1 MFASLNVLKE
11 LQKHYE
17 NNPKDPLKGIIWH
30 TQGSGKTA
38 LTYHLTKLIKDFF
51 SPLGKKTKFY
61 FIVDRLDLLEQ
72 AKNEFLKRGFQAHE
86 AEDKEDLSQKLKSS
100 SVFENPQGNDEIIV
114 VNIQKFK
121 APNEDPFNSAPKEII
136 SKTELQ
142 ESIQNSH
149 DLQRVFIIDEA
160 HRSYDPKGCFY
171 ANLIECDKTAIK
183 IALTG
188 TPLLEDNAQD
198 KATKKTFGNYLHTY
212 SYTESIKDA
221 HTLTLQLEI
230 IEKSY
235 KKSIIPNKKIYFEF
249 LYYLL
254 KYHKDNISNIGGGTT
269 FKEVSGAT
277 LGLFKVK
284 IPPTYYEQQKIARTL
299 SILDQKIENN
309 HKINELLHTLAYKIY
324 EYYFKYKPKN
334 AKLEQII
341 IENPKSSIMVKNAQK
356 TQDKYPFFTSGDN
369 ILSYP
374 KAIIDGRNCFLNTG
388 GNAGIKFY
396 VGKASYSTDTWCIC
410 ANEFSDYLYLLLS
423 SIKTHI
429 NQSFFQGTSLKHL
442 QKNLLKKYPIY
453 MPSAHEIKKF
463 NQIIMP
469 LLTLISIN
477 TRTSKKLEQIRDFL
491 LPLLLKQQVKPQ

>member
-1 MFASLNVLKE
+1 MSKTLQDYATLINDTIQSNEINHYITTDNMCQNLGGIDTFKNINIPQGKVRSFQKDDVLLSNIRLYFRKVYRAKQKGGCSSDVLVFRAKHIDSATLFAILSS
-11 LQKHYE
+11 QIFTDYACS
-17 NNPKDPLKGIIWH
+17 GS
-30 TQGSGKTA
+30 QGSKMPRGNKT
-38 LTYHLTKLIKDFF
+38 HMMDFKIPTINF
-51 SPLGKKTKFY
+51 T
-61 FIVDRLDLLEQ
+61 I
-72 AKNEFLKRGFQAHE
+72 AK
-86 AEDKEDLSQKLKSS
+86 
-100 SVFENPQGNDEIIV
+100 I
-114 VNIQKFK
+114 
-121 APNEDPFNSAPKEII
+121 FN
-136 SKTELQ
+136 
-142 ESIQNSH
+142 SIQN
-149 DLQRVFIIDEA
+149 
-160 HRSYDPKGCFY
+160 
-171 ANLIECDKTAIK
+171 
-183 IALTG
+183 
-188 TPLLEDNAQD
+188 
-198 KATKKTFGNYLHTY
+198 
-212 SYTESIKDA
+212 
-221 HTLTLQLEI
+221 
-230 IEKSY
+230 
-235 KKSIIPNKKIYFEF
+235 
-249 LYYLL
+249 
-254 KYHKDNISNIGGGTT
+254 
-269 FKEVSGAT
+269 
-277 LGLFKVK
+277 
-284 IPPTYYEQQKIARTL
+284 
-299 SILDQKIENN
+299 KIENN

-388 GNAGIKFY
+388 GNASIKFY

-423 SIKTHI
+423 SIKNHI

-453 MPSAHEIKKF
+453 MPSVHEIKKF

>member
-1 MFASLNVLKE
+1 MSEWQTFCLKD
-11 LQKHYE
+11 LVKIFGGSTPPT
-17 NNPKDPLKGIIWH
+17 NNPKNYGNKIRWI
-30 TQGSGKTA
+30 TA
-38 LTYHLTKLIKDFF
+38 K
-51 SPLGKKTKFY
+51 
-61 FIVDRLDLLEQ
+61 
-72 AKNEFLKRGFQAHE
+72 
-86 AEDKEDLSQKLKSS
+86 DLSTLQGRYIKKGSRSISRLGFKSCS
-100 SVFENPQGNDEIIV
+100 TFLLPKHAILFSVR
-114 VNIQKFK
+114 
-121 APNEDPFNSAPKEII
+121 APIGYTAII
-136 SKTELQ
+136 SK
-142 ESIQNSH
+142 
-149 DLQRVFIIDEA
+149 
-160 HRSYDPKGCFY
+160 RSCTDRG
-171 ANLIECDKTAIK
+171 LMG
-183 IALTG
+183 LV
-188 TPLLEDNAQD
+188 
-198 KATKKTFGNYLHTY
+198 
-212 SYTESIKDA
+212 
-221 HTLTLQLEI
+221 
-230 IEKSY
+230 
-235 KKSIIPNKKIYFEF
+235 PNKKIYFEF

-254 KYHKDNISNIGGGTT
+254 KYHKNNISNMGVGTT
-269 FKEVSGAT
+269 FKGISKPA

-324 EYYFKYKPKN
+324 EYYFKHKPKN

-453 MPSAHEIKKF
+453 MPSVHEIKKF

>member
-1 MFASLNVLKE
+1 MSKTLQDYATLINDTIQSNEINHYITTDNMCQNLGGIDTFKNINIPQGKVRLFQKDDVLLSNIRLYFRKVYRAKQKGGCSSDVLVFRAKHIDSATLFAILSS
-11 LQKHYE
+11 QIFTDYACS
-17 NNPKDPLKGIIWH
+17 GS
-30 TQGSGKTA
+30 QGSKMPRGNKT
-38 LTYHLTKLIKDFF
+38 HMMDFKIPTINF
-51 SPLGKKTKFY
+51 T
-61 FIVDRLDLLEQ
+61 I
-72 AKNEFLKRGFQAHE
+72 AK
-86 AEDKEDLSQKLKSS
+86 
-100 SVFENPQGNDEIIV
+100 I
-114 VNIQKFK
+114 
-121 APNEDPFNSAPKEII
+121 FN
-136 SKTELQ
+136 
-142 ESIQNSH
+142 SIQN
-149 DLQRVFIIDEA
+149 
-160 HRSYDPKGCFY
+160 
-171 ANLIECDKTAIK
+171 
-183 IALTG
+183 
-188 TPLLEDNAQD
+188 
-198 KATKKTFGNYLHTY
+198 
-212 SYTESIKDA
+212 
-221 HTLTLQLEI
+221 
-230 IEKSY
+230 
-235 KKSIIPNKKIYFEF
+235 
-249 LYYLL
+249 
-254 KYHKDNISNIGGGTT
+254 
-269 FKEVSGAT
+269 
-277 LGLFKVK
+277 
-284 IPPTYYEQQKIARTL
+284 
-299 SILDQKIENN
+299 KIENN
-309 HKINELLHTLAYKIY
+309 HKINELLHMLAYKIY

-334 AKLEQII
+334 ANLEQII

-369 ILSYP
+369 ILFYP

>member
-1 MFASLNVLKE
+1 MSKTLQDYATLINDTIQSNEINHYITTDNMCQNLGGIDTFKNINIPQGKVRSFQKDDILLSNIRLYFRKVYRAKQKGGCSSDVLVFRAKHIDSATLFAILSS
-11 LQKHYE
+11 QIFTDYACS
-17 NNPKDPLKGIIWH
+17 GS
-30 TQGSGKTA
+30 QGSKMPRGNKT
-38 LTYHLTKLIKDFF
+38 HMMDFKIPTINF
-51 SPLGKKTKFY
+51 T
-61 FIVDRLDLLEQ
+61 I
-72 AKNEFLKRGFQAHE
+72 AK
-86 AEDKEDLSQKLKSS
+86 
-100 SVFENPQGNDEIIV
+100 I
-114 VNIQKFK
+114 
-121 APNEDPFNSAPKEII
+121 FN
-136 SKTELQ
+136 
-142 ESIQNSH
+142 SIQN
-149 DLQRVFIIDEA
+149 
-160 HRSYDPKGCFY
+160 
-171 ANLIECDKTAIK
+171 
-183 IALTG
+183 
-188 TPLLEDNAQD
+188 
-198 KATKKTFGNYLHTY
+198 
-212 SYTESIKDA
+212 
-221 HTLTLQLEI
+221 
-230 IEKSY
+230 
-235 KKSIIPNKKIYFEF
+235 
-249 LYYLL
+249 
-254 KYHKDNISNIGGGTT
+254 
-269 FKEVSGAT
+269 
-277 LGLFKVK
+277 
-284 IPPTYYEQQKIARTL
+284 
-299 SILDQKIENN
+299 KIENN

-369 ILSYP
+369 ILFYP

-423 SIKTHI
+423 NIKTHI

>member
-1 MFASLNVLKE
+1 MSFYTRSL
-11 LQKHYE
+11 
-17 NNPKDPLKGIIWH
+17 
-30 TQGSGKTA
+30 
-38 LTYHLTKLIKDFF
+38 
-51 SPLGKKTKFY
+51 
-61 FIVDRLDLLEQ
+61 
-72 AKNEFLKRGFQAHE
+72 
-86 AEDKEDLSQKLKSS
+86 
-100 SVFENPQGNDEIIV
+100 
-114 VNIQKFK
+114 
-121 APNEDPFNSAPKEII
+121 
-136 SKTELQ
+136 
-142 ESIQNSH
+142 
-149 DLQRVFIIDEA
+149 
-160 HRSYDPKGCFY
+160 
-171 ANLIECDKTAIK
+171 
-183 IALTG
+183 
-188 TPLLEDNAQD
+188 
-198 KATKKTFGNYLHTY
+198 
-212 SYTESIKDA
+212 
-221 HTLTLQLEI
+221 
-230 IEKSY
+230 
-235 KKSIIPNKKIYFEF
+235 
-249 LYYLL
+249 
-254 KYHKDNISNIGGGTT
+254 
-269 FKEVSGAT
+269 
-277 LGLFKVK
+277 
-284 IPPTYYEQQKIARTL
+284 
-299 SILDQKIENN
+299 
-309 HKINELLHTLAYKIY
+309 YKIY

-388 GNAGIKFY
+388 GNVGIKFY

-477 TRTSKKLEQIRDFL
+477 IRTSKKLEQIRDFL

>member
-1 MFASLNVLKE
+1 MGLV
-11 LQKHYE
+11 
-17 NNPKDPLKGIIWH
+17 
-30 TQGSGKTA
+30 
-38 LTYHLTKLIKDFF
+38 
-51 SPLGKKTKFY
+51 
-61 FIVDRLDLLEQ
+61 
-72 AKNEFLKRGFQAHE
+72 
-86 AEDKEDLSQKLKSS
+86 
-100 SVFENPQGNDEIIV
+100 
-114 VNIQKFK
+114 
-121 APNEDPFNSAPKEII
+121 
-136 SKTELQ
+136 
-142 ESIQNSH
+142 
-149 DLQRVFIIDEA
+149 
-160 HRSYDPKGCFY
+160 
-171 ANLIECDKTAIK
+171 
-183 IALTG
+183 
-188 TPLLEDNAQD
+188 
-198 KATKKTFGNYLHTY
+198 
-212 SYTESIKDA
+212 
-221 HTLTLQLEI
+221 
-230 IEKSY
+230 
-235 KKSIIPNKKIYFEF
+235 PNKKIYFEF

-254 KYHKDNISNIGGGTT
+254 KYHKDNISNMGVGTT
-269 FKEVSGAT
+269 FKGISKPA

-309 HKINELLHTLAYKIY
+309 HKINELLHTLTYKIY

-341 IENPKSSIMVKNAQK
+341 IENPKSNIMVKNAQK

-453 MPSAHEIKKF
+453 MPSVHEIKKF

-491 LPLLLKQQVKPQ
+491 LPLLLKQQVKPKQKIL

>member
-1 MFASLNVLKE
+1 MSEWQTFCLKD
-11 LQKHYE
+11 LGKIVGGATPST
-17 NNPKDPLKGIIWH
+17 NNPKNYGNKIAWITPK
-30 TQGSGKTA
+30 
-38 LTYHLTKLIKDFF
+38 
-51 SPLGKKTKFY
+51 
-61 FIVDRLDLLEQ
+61 
-72 AKNEFLKRGFQAHE
+72 
-86 AEDKEDLSQKLKSS
+86 DLSTLQGRYIKKGSRSISRLGFKLCSTFLLPKHAILF
-100 SVFENPQGNDEIIV
+100 SVR
-114 VNIQKFK
+114 
-121 APNEDPFNSAPKEII
+121 APIGYTAII
-136 SKTELQ
+136 SK
-142 ESIQNSH
+142 
-149 DLQRVFIIDEA
+149 
-160 HRSYDPKGCFY
+160 RSCTDRG
-171 ANLIECDKTAIK
+171 LMG
-183 IALTG
+183 LV
-188 TPLLEDNAQD
+188 
-198 KATKKTFGNYLHTY
+198 
-212 SYTESIKDA
+212 
-221 HTLTLQLEI
+221 
-230 IEKSY
+230 
-235 KKSIIPNKKIYFEF
+235 PNKKIYFEF

-254 KYHKDNISNIGGGTT
+254 KYHKHNISNMGVGTT
-269 FKEVSGAT
+269 FKGISKPA

-374 KAIIDGRNCFLNTG
+374 KAIIDGRNCFLNTE

-396 VGKASYSTDTWCIC
+396 VGKASYSTRTWCIC

-442 QKNLLKKYPIY
+442 QKNSLKKYPIY

>member
-1 MFASLNVLKE
+1 MSKTLQDYATLINDTIQSNEINHYITTDNMCQNLGGIDTLKNINIPQGKVRSFQKDDVLLSNIRLYFRKVYRAKQKGGCSSDVLVFRAKHIDSATLFAILSS
-11 LQKHYE
+11 QIFTDYACS
-17 NNPKDPLKGIIWH
+17 GS
-30 TQGSGKTA
+30 QGSKMPRGNKT
-38 LTYHLTKLIKDFF
+38 HMMDFKIPTINF
-51 SPLGKKTKFY
+51 T
-61 FIVDRLDLLEQ
+61 I
-72 AKNEFLKRGFQAHE
+72 AK
-86 AEDKEDLSQKLKSS
+86 
-100 SVFENPQGNDEIIV
+100 I
-114 VNIQKFK
+114 
-121 APNEDPFNSAPKEII
+121 FN
-136 SKTELQ
+136 
-142 ESIQNSH
+142 SIQN
-149 DLQRVFIIDEA
+149 
-160 HRSYDPKGCFY
+160 
-171 ANLIECDKTAIK
+171 
-183 IALTG
+183 
-188 TPLLEDNAQD
+188 
-198 KATKKTFGNYLHTY
+198 
-212 SYTESIKDA
+212 
-221 HTLTLQLEI
+221 
-230 IEKSY
+230 
-235 KKSIIPNKKIYFEF
+235 
-249 LYYLL
+249 
-254 KYHKDNISNIGGGTT
+254 
-269 FKEVSGAT
+269 
-277 LGLFKVK
+277 
-284 IPPTYYEQQKIARTL
+284 
-299 SILDQKIENN
+299 KIENN

-341 IENPKSSIMVKNAQK
+341 IENPKSNIMVKNAQK

-463 NQIIMP
+463 NQIMMP

-491 LPLLLKQQVKPQ
+491 LPLLLKQQVKPKQKPKISNN

>member
-1 MFASLNVLKE
+1 MSKTLQDYATLINDTIQSNEINHYITTDNMCQNLGGIDTFKNINIPQGKVRSFQKDDVLLSNIRLYFRKVYRAKQKGGCSSDVLVFRAKHIDSATLFAILSS
-11 LQKHYE
+11 QIFTDYACS
-17 NNPKDPLKGIIWH
+17 GS
-30 TQGSGKTA
+30 QGSKMPRGNKT
-38 LTYHLTKLIKDFF
+38 HMMDFKIPTINF
-51 SPLGKKTKFY
+51 T
-61 FIVDRLDLLEQ
+61 I
-72 AKNEFLKRGFQAHE
+72 AK
-86 AEDKEDLSQKLKSS
+86 
-100 SVFENPQGNDEIIV
+100 I
-114 VNIQKFK
+114 
-121 APNEDPFNSAPKEII
+121 FN
-136 SKTELQ
+136 
-142 ESIQNSH
+142 SIQN
-149 DLQRVFIIDEA
+149 
-160 HRSYDPKGCFY
+160 
-171 ANLIECDKTAIK
+171 
-183 IALTG
+183 
-188 TPLLEDNAQD
+188 
-198 KATKKTFGNYLHTY
+198 
-212 SYTESIKDA
+212 
-221 HTLTLQLEI
+221 
-230 IEKSY
+230 
-235 KKSIIPNKKIYFEF
+235 
-249 LYYLL
+249 
-254 KYHKDNISNIGGGTT
+254 
-269 FKEVSGAT
+269 
-277 LGLFKVK
+277 
-284 IPPTYYEQQKIARTL
+284 
-299 SILDQKIENN
+299 KIENN

-369 ILSYP
+369 ILFYP

-491 LPLLLKQQVKPQ
+491 LPLLLKQQVKPK

>member
-1 MFASLNVLKE
+1 MSEWQTFCLKD
-11 LQKHYE
+11 LGKIFGGSTPPT
-17 NNPKDPLKGIIWH
+17 NNPKNYGNKIRWI
-30 TQGSGKTA
+30 TA
-38 LTYHLTKLIKDFF
+38 K
-51 SPLGKKTKFY
+51 
-61 FIVDRLDLLEQ
+61 
-72 AKNEFLKRGFQAHE
+72 
-86 AEDKEDLSQKLKSS
+86 DLSTLQGRYIKKGSRSISRLGFKSCS
-100 SVFENPQGNDEIIV
+100 TFLLPKHAILFSVR
-114 VNIQKFK
+114 
-121 APNEDPFNSAPKEII
+121 APIGYTAII
-136 SKTELQ
+136 SK
-142 ESIQNSH
+142 
-149 DLQRVFIIDEA
+149 
-160 HRSYDPKGCFY
+160 RSCTDRG
-171 ANLIECDKTAIK
+171 LMG
-183 IALTG
+183 LV
-188 TPLLEDNAQD
+188 
-198 KATKKTFGNYLHTY
+198 
-212 SYTESIKDA
+212 
-221 HTLTLQLEI
+221 
-230 IEKSY
+230 
-235 KKSIIPNKKIYFEF
+235 PNKKIYFEF

-254 KYHKDNISNIGGGTT
+254 KYHKDSISNMGVGTT
-269 FKEVSGAT
+269 FKGISKPA

-309 HKINELLHTLAYKIY
+309 HKINELIQTLAYKIY
-324 EYYFKYKPKN
+324 EYYFKHKPKN

-341 IENPKSSIMVKNAQK
+341 LENPKSSIMVKDAQK

-374 KAIIDGRNCFLNTG
+374 KALIDGRNCFLNTG

-423 SIKTHI
+423 SIKNHI

-453 MPSAHEIKKF
+453 MPSKHEIKQF
-463 NQIIMP
+463 NEIVMP